1 MEWTK
6 QMAEWKKQ
14 LENELAKWETE
25 IDELKVQIKLGSM
38 ETRDKLQPK
47 LDKMEAEYANA
58 MKELDKLGD
67 AAENALENIKTGVNN
82 SVKEMRDA
90 FDKASKHFN

>member
-82 SVKEMRDA
+82 SVKEMKDA
-90 FDKASKHFN
+90 FDKAAKHFN